1 MTTMKRSENSM
12 QNVMLDDQ
20 IGQSITDMDGVFIV
34 RTDSCGKI
42 TYSNSAYAKTF
53 FSNGHGIGASRL
65 TQVFQEDHYKLSDAV
80 IRCLEKVGNR
90 ITVTIRQN
98 SVCGKLMW
106 IRWECVA
113 LINERTN
120 STEMQSVGLDITDV
134 KEITTHYKV
143 NEEVK
148 RLSIL
153 AEQTINGVVITD
165 LEGRIQWVNDGYT
178 RITGY
183 SLNELLGK
191 KPGAILQGKGTD
203 SNTAQALRE
212 NILNKKACDVEI
224 LNYSKEGIPYWVR
237 IQLQPYYDDFGAVT
251 GFFALETDVTEKRNH
266 EREIRERKQLLE
278 KIADLSP
285 VVISLYDLRKK
296 QTVYSSRSLLHLLG
310 FSEQER
316 IDIVD
321 KVQNNQNYGICPE
334 DVATLDTFLMKC
346 RNLADGDHEITE
358 YRVLNSQNNWEW
370 INRRTAIF
378 ERDENGEPT
387 MYINAFLFVTDKKRA
402 EEEMNEAY
410 NRLIQAKKMAK
421 LGTWKY
427 DLQTK
432 RINVSPHLLLL
443 FGTLSES
450 NREMDKEDFLTI
462 YVHPDDRQQ
471 LRDAWFV
478 PHTNENGFDYTEHIE
493 FRGLNQSDDEE
504 YHYYSVSQNAFSNN
518 IIGTVQDITDRVKME
533 RDLRVLN
540 DRLEER
546 VIERTT
552 ELLRVSQIKESVM
565 DIVTHDV
572 KNMLGGVLLQG
583 EILTKHAD
591 SLDIE
596 KIQQYSQAIVG
607 RVQDINMVLKDM
619 LELRKLEEGVFNP
632 HMEQENLK
640 EMILNIGEK
649 NRFRAMVKDIDI
661 VYTLLDVEI
670 VTDGI
675 LLTEIVEN
683 ILSNALKFSPFGSV
697 VTLSLSFSASH
708 AIISVSDKGPGL
720 TDDDKKNLFKRFAK
734 LSNAPTGGESSTG
747 LGLAITKQLVELLG
761 GEVYCESELGK
772 GTTFTVRLPKD
783 PVVYN
788 TN

>member
-1 MTTMKRSENSM
+1 MATTKHSENSM
-12 QNVMLDDQ
+12 QNAMLYDQ
-20 IGQSITDMDGVFIV
+20 ISQSIADMDGVFIV
-34 RTDSCGKI
+34 RTDSYGKI
-42 TYSNSAYAKTF
+42 TYSNSTYAKTF
-53 FSNGHGIGASRL
+53 FSNGHGIGSSRL
-65 TQVFQEDHYKLSDAV
+65 SQVFQEDHYKLSDSI
-80 IRCLEKVGNR
+80 IRCLEKENNR
-90 ITVTIRQN
+90 VTVTIRQN

-106 IRWECVA
+106 IRWECIA

-183 SLNELLGK
+183 SLNELVGK
-191 KPGAILQGKGTD
+191 KPGTILQGEGTD
-203 SNTAQALRE
+203 NNTAQTLRE
-212 NILNKKACDVEI
+212 NIRNKKPCDVEI
-224 LNYSKEGIPYWVR
+224 LNYSKEGVPYWVR
-237 IQLQPYYDDFGAVT
+237 IQLQPYHDDFGNVT

-266 EREIRERKQLLE
+266 EREIRDRKQFLE

-285 VVISLYDLRKK
+285 VVITLYDLGKSS
-296 QTVYSSRSLLHLLG
+296 TVYRSRSLLQMLG

-316 IDIVD
+316 IAIAEEV
-321 KVQNNQNYGICPE
+321 KNNPNYGIFPE
-334 DVATLDTFLMKC
+334 DAPIFENFLNKC
-346 RNLADGDHEITE
+346 KKLADGEHEITE
-358 YRVLNSQNNWEW
+358 YRMLNSQNNWEW

-378 ERDENGEPT
+378 ERAENGEPT

-402 EEEMNEAY
+402 EQEMNEAY

-432 RINVSPHLLLL
+432 KLNVSPYLLLL
-443 FGTLSES
+443 FGTLSEA

-478 PHTNENGFDYTEHIE
+478 KHINENGFDYTEYIE
-493 FRGLNQSDDEE
+493 FRGLNQSDDGE
-504 YHYYSVSQNAFSNN
+504 YHYYSVSQNAFSNS
-518 IIGTVQDITDRVKME
+518 IIGTVQDITERVKME
-533 RDLRVLN
+533 RDLRILN

-546 VIERTT
+546 VMERTT

-607 RVQDINMVLKDM
+607 RIQDINMVLKDM
-619 LELRKLEEGVFNP
+619 LELRKLEEGMFNP
-632 HMEQENLK
+632 HMGKENLK
-640 EMILNIGEK
+640 EMLLNIGEK
-649 NRFRAMVKDIDI
+649 NRFRAVVKDIDI
-661 VYTLLDVEI
+661 VYSLLEIDI

-683 ILSNALKFSPFGSV
+683 IVSNAIKFSPYGSV
-697 VTLSLSFSASH
+697 VTIALSYSTTH
-708 AIISVSDKGPGL
+708 AIISVSDKGPGF
-720 TDDDKKNLFKRFAK
+720 TDEDKMNMFKRFAK
-734 LSNAPTGGESSTG
+734 LSNAPTGGEPSTG
-747 LGLAITKQLVELLG
+747 LGLAIAKQLIELLG
-761 GEVYCESELGK
+761 GDIDCESELGK
-772 GTTFTVRLPKD
+772 GTTFTVRLPKGSIA
-783 PVVYN
+783 YN